1 MCDTGSFYVDYKE
14 TPSADIEPTKDIE
27 ENRKYIEHVYESRE
41 VNKIKFSDKDVSLFT
56 FFLQLVSYLKSIGT
70 VAAID
75 INAYLKAI
83 NEKIDEDI

>member
-1 MCDTGSFYVDYKE
+1 VDYKE
-14 TPSADIEPTKDIE
+14 TPPADIEPTKDIE